1 MSVWVTQGSGVSST
15 VTEGTTDTTAGTT
28 GGEDALVSRR
38 RVLRTGLNVGV
49 CGALVFG
56 IGAEYVTPDGLGV
69 ITHAMARPNPDSSD
83 LVPRRKSVPADWHEE
98 IRHAFTVQER
108 LGELELSPLLDSFV
122 VPGTFDEPQAS
133 LSVSATDAG
142 VEERLKSIADPT
154 PIDLEVL
161 DDLPAAPEAAAES
174 PEPYQL
180 SELDPEEIPGG
191 IVCENGDG
199 VATLASALFEADGDS
214 RFFATSNHLYGDLGT
229 KETGHRGEPLSV
241 LADDEAH
248 HVGDVERGYP
258 FADVVTVAPHE
269 GYRPSATIE
278 RASPSR
284 VIGQYTKV
292 GLAELAA
299 REEPLS
305 KLGAMTDETSGRIE
319 GIDGVTCFT
328 GEVCRPGQFRWGDED
343 AFTDGDSGSIA
354 FHADEDHPEDYLLVA
369 GINNARTWWP
379 GADFV
384 WGTAGYRLLEE
395 YGLHF

>member
-1 MSVWVTQGSGVSST
+1 M
-15 VTEGTTDTTAGTT
+15 TEGESDDRDGTNGTDRSVVG
-28 GGEDALVSRR
+28 RR
-38 RVLRTGLNVGV
+38 RLLRTGANVGL
-49 CGALVFG
+49 CGVLVLG
-56 IGAEYVTPDGLGV
+56 VGADYVTPDGLGE
-69 ITHAMARPNPDSSD
+69 ITYAMARPEPDSSD
-83 LVPRRKSVPADWHEE
+83 LEPRRKPVPADWHEE
-98 IRHAFTVQER
+98 IRNAFAVQQR
-108 LGELELSPLLDSFV
+108 LEELELSPLLDSFV
-122 VPGTFDEPQAS
+122 VPGTFDEPRAS

-142 VEERLKSIADPT
+142 VEERLESIADPT
-154 PIDLEVL
+154 PIDVEVL
-161 DDLPAAPEAAAES
+161 DELPAAPEAAAES

-180 SELDPEEIPGG
+180 SELDPEAIPGG
-191 IVCENGDG
+191 VVCETGDG

-214 RFFATSNHLYGDLGT
+214 RFFATSNHLYGALGT
-229 KETGHRGEPLSV
+229 KEIDHRGEPLSV
-241 LADDEAH
+241 LADDESY

-258 FADVVTVAPHE
+258 LADVVTVAPHD
-269 GYRPSATIE
+269 GYRPSASIE
-278 RASPSR
+278 RASPSQ

-305 KLGAMTDETSGRIE
+305 KLGAMTNETSGRIE

-354 FHADEDHPEDYLLVA
+354 FHADEDDPEDSLLVA

-384 WGTAGYRLLEE
+384 WGTAGYHLLEE

>member
-1 MSVWVTQGSGVSST
+1 
-15 VTEGTTDTTAGTT
+15 VTEGEPDARDGTRGTDRSIVG
-28 GGEDALVSRR
+28 RR
-38 RVLRTGLNVGV
+38 QLLRTGANVGL
-49 CGALVFG
+49 CGVLVAG
-56 IGAEYVTPDGLGV
+56 IGANYVTPDDLGV
-69 ITHAMARPNPDSSD
+69 ITYAMARPEPDSPD
-83 LVPRRKSVPADWHEE
+83 LEPRRKAVPVDWHEE
-98 IRHAFTVQER
+98 IRTAFAVQQR
-108 LGELELSPLLDSFV
+108 IGELELSPLLDSFV

-142 VEERLKSIADPT
+142 IEERLESLADPT
-154 PIDLEVL
+154 PIDVEVL
-161 DDLPAAPEAAAES
+161 DELPAAPEAAAES

-180 SELDPEEIPGG
+180 AEFDPEEIPGG
-191 IVCENGDG
+191 VVCENGDG

-229 KETGHRGEPLSV
+229 RETDHRGEPLSV
-241 LADDEAH
+241 LSDDEAY

-258 FADVVTVAPHE
+258 AADVVTVTPRE
-269 GYRPSATIE
+269 GYRPSAAIE

-299 REEPLS
+299 RGEPLS
-305 KLGAMTDETSGRIE
+305 KLGAMTDETSGGIE
-319 GIDGVTCFT
+319 GVDGVTCFT
-328 GEVCRPGQFRWGDED
+328 GAVCRPGQFRWGDEE

-354 FHADEDHPEDYLLVA
+354 FHADEDHPDDYLLVA
-369 GINNARTWWP
+369 GICNARTWWP

-384 WGTAGYRLLEE
+384 WGTAGYHLLDE